1 MKPLTETARRRAF
14 CRWYAALGDPFEA
27 AVRAGYP
34 PETADDTATELLT
47 KASCKRYLAALG
59 ASPALTVRQHVLA
72 GLKRLA
78 FSRVNDAV
86 RLMLSDEPESIGS
99 LDLFPVSAVKR
110 DKNGSIELRFYDR
123 QKALE
128 QLLACASA
136 DDSQAAAEAMLSA
149 LSGGEEAEHDT
160 ASDGRTVLTEAE
172 NSDQL
177 VEPE

>member
-1 MKPLTETARRRAF
+1 M
-14 CRWYAALGDPFEA
+14 D
-27 AVRAGYP
+27 
-34 PETADDTATELLT
+34 LLT
-47 KASCKRYLAALG
+47 KASCKRYLASLG
-59 ASPALTVRQHVLA
+59 SNPALTVRQQVLT

-86 RLMLSDEPESIGS
+86 RLLLSDDPSAVDS

-128 QLLACASA
+128 QLLVCSSA

-149 LSGGEEAEHDT
+149 LTGGEEAEHDT

-177 VEPE
+177 VDAE